1 MERMKEKLL
10 LSIISTPI
18 IPLVGKMTTIQHY
31 SIEKSTTIIV
41 PSVIV
46 PHARKTS
53 IITQPTKNNY
63 NYNNTSCYPTT

>member
-1 MERMKEKLL
+1 MKEKLL

-46 PHARKTS
+46 PHARKT
-53 IITQPTKNNY
+53 
-63 NYNNTSCYPTT
+63 